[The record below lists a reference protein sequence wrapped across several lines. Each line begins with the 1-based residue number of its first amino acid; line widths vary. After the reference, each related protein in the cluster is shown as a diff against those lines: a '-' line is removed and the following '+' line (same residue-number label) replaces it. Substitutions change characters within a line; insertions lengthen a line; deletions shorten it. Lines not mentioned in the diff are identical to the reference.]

1 MIVLKNINKIKIT
14 YNNGFTRIIEKD
26 SIRNFSSLIEWMD
39 KFNKNEDAGF
49 LTLSGRDLGSAV
61 SINKNNVKYIESI

>member
-26 SIRNFSSLIEWMD
+26 GIRNFSSLIEWMD

-61 SINKNNVKYIESI
+61 SINKNNVKSIECI

>member
-1 MIVLKNINKIKIT
+1 MKNINKIKIT